1 MTTDITIPR
10 IDLPFA
16 VSQEHPL
23 QDGLY
28 PATLEWARRFGLVT
42 REAAAERLRRYR
54 LELCSYYAPTVD
66 SGPALQLLTDWITWA
81 VVFEDQ
87 IDEATAGLRP
97 DLLAPVL
104 DEFRAIL
111 RDDPGMPAP
120 SNPAMAALA
129 DLWQRTAADS
139 GPQWRQRFY
148 DHVSDQFRAELR
160 ASIHRA
166 TRTPMDIAT
175 CIELRAKT
183 GWVTFTHDLQHHI
196 HRVWVPDTV
205 YCSTPYQ
212 TLLWSAADIL
222 MWTNDLFSYTRESA
236 FGELNNLAIV
246 LQTEQGLAPQQAVN
260 RVHAMIDDRVAD
272 FVKAGRALPD
282 LVRSLR
288 LPPDAARG
296 AEHGLTHLRTLVR
309 GSYDWHLS
317 CERYQH
323 GPDITANLHT
333 LDDLFGITQAG
344 GDANTGC
351 VPEEGT
357 EQAK

>member
-1 MTTDITIPR
+1 MTTDIVIPTIN
-10 IDLPFA
+10 LPFA
-16 VSQEHPL
+16 ASQKHPL
-23 QDGLY
+23 QDRLY

-42 REAAAERLRRYR
+42 TEAAAERLRRYR

-111 RDDPGMPAP
+111 RHDPGMPAP
-120 SNPAMAALA
+120 SNPAVAALT
-129 DLWQRTAADS
+129 DLWQRTAPDS

-148 DHVSDQFRAELR
+148 DHISDQFRAELR

-166 TRTPMDIAT
+166 TQTPMDIAT
-175 CIELRAKT
+175 CIELREKT

-212 TLLWSAADIL
+212 TLLWSAADVL

-246 LQTEQGLAPQQAVN
+246 LQTQQGLAPQQAVDH
-260 RVHAMIDDRVAD
+260 VHTMIDDRIED
-272 FVKAGRALPD
+272 FLKAGRELPD
-282 LVRSLR
+282 LVRTLH
-288 LPPDAARG
+288 LPPDAALA
-296 AEHGLTHLRTLVR
+296 AEHGITHLRTLVR

-317 CERYQH
+317 CERYHH
-323 GPDITANLHT
+323 GPDIAANLHA
-333 LDDLFGITQAG
+333 LDDLFGITQDGSA
-344 GDANTGC
+344 ANTGRA
-351 VPEEGT
+351 PENERD
-357 EQAK
+357 QAK